1 MSTPSIL
8 LAPTTPLIST
18 VPSTSSVLVAPTVT
32 LPVIS
37 PVTSPIKSVSSDLF
51 ITNLSPTSAYVN
63 AAPIVPIVN
72 PAPFASALVDA
83 PLASVMLRSDTTNSE
98 VVLVVTSPST
108 VKLPVIVV
116 FPATVKSVPTFKVP
130 SMSTVP
136 VAPVTLKVSALR
148 LSWIIKLA
156 SAIFTSPPT
165 SSVPKMPAFTPTFK
179 FCSIPT
185 PPSTTN
191 APVSLSVLAVVE
203 RNVTSPPTPKIPST
217 SAPPLISNAVALVD
231 VTVSGPV
238 ACTVL
243 LIVVAPAIVV
253 APVSACTTKVLAAA
267 VFDIVKSA
275 SSPDNDTAP
284 VKESTSNRSL
294 VLMPPSKLDKPVT
307 SISVNVTADARFKL
321 PAIYISPAIS
331 TPPATT
337 NAPSRLPVAAVVF

>member
-8 LAPTTPLIST
+8 LAPTTPSIST

-203 RNVTSPPTPKIPST
+203 RNVTSPPIPKIPST

-267 VFDIVKSA
+267 VFAIVKSA